1 MKKYIIILT
10 LFAGSMLSCKKEY
23 LNPNAPSDEQVFSS
37 ADGLT
42 KVIVG
47 LKQRYAVNST
57 GVATNYSMITCAG
70 LSTGE
75 VTVLNAGNADLAQ
88 LQNGKSNLAPNN
100 GTISSFWVTSNV
112 INSEASKVI
121 ASLSVVSDANYRN
134 ALQIYAHLYKSLAL
148 GSMAQFWEQVP
159 VTSGANAVFKPRAE
173 VLQEAIKLLDDASTL
188 LGTTTIPAN
197 FLTQVGS
204 EIDLKNALLAL
215 SARYNG
221 FLGNHD
227 QAIAKAAAVDLTKKS
242 TFFYNLINPNPVFRS
257 SLTTNNVYG
266 IVANF
271 GLPASLAPDAADK
284 RIPLYLQKNTQN
296 GSGFFRGDGGD
307 SSQIPVYLPGEMLLI
322 QAEAYARK
330 NDLDNAK
337 KFLDSVLTKKTDVF
351 KVGADLPAYGGGL
364 TQQEILTEIYKNR
377 CIELYMSGLKL
388 EDSRRFGR
396 PDPNSATPERTR
408 NFYPYPQQERDGNSN
423 TPADPAI

>member
-1 MKKYIIILT
+1 MKKFLIICTVLA
-10 LFAGSMLSCKKEY
+10 AGLGSCKKDY

-42 KVIVG
+42 KVVVG
-47 LKQRYAVNST
+47 LKQRYAIN
-57 GVATNYSMITCAG
+57 GIGIATNYSLVTCAG
-70 LSTGE
+70 LSAGE
-75 VTVLNAGNADLAQ
+75 LTVLNAGNADLAQ

-100 GTISSFWVTSNV
+100 GTITSFWVTANV

-121 ASLSVVSDANYRN
+121 ASLGVVPDQNYRN
-134 ALQIYAHLYKSLAL
+134 ALQVYAHLYKAMAI
-148 GSMAQFWEQVP
+148 GSMAMFWEQVP
-159 VTSGANAVFKPRAE
+159 VVNGPEAAFVPRAQALADA
-173 VLQEAIKLLDDASTL
+173 VKLLDDASTL
-188 LGTTTIPAN
+188 LASTTVPGS

-204 EIDLKNALLAL
+204 EIDLKNTLLAL

-227 QAIAKAAAVDLTKKS
+227 VAIARAAAVDLSKRS
-242 TFFYNLINPNPVFRS
+242 TFFYNTINPNPVFRS

-271 GLPASLAPDAADK
+271 GLPASLVPDPADK
-284 RIPLYLQKNTQN
+284 RIPLYLQKNAQN

-330 NDLDNAK
+330 SDLVNAQR
-337 KFLDSVLTKKTDVF
+337 FVDSVRTKRTDIF
-351 KVGADLPAYGGGL
+351 RVGADLPPYSGPV
-364 TQQEILTEIYKNR
+364 TQADLLVEIYRNR
-377 CIELYMSGLKL
+377 CIELYMSGMKL

-396 PDPNSATPERTR
+396 PDPNSSTPERTR
-408 NFYPYPQQERDGNSN
+408 NFYPYPQQERDGNPG
-423 TPADPAI
+423 TPSDPAI